1 MCVRER
7 ERERERGNERGLT
20 KRKSIWKKV
29 TALAVSLSFSDPAAA
44 AAKPH
49 KSILIKVRG
58 FGSFSA

>member
-1 MCVRER
+1 MCVCVCVRER
-7 ERERERGNERGLT
+7 EGDRLDKEEVDLEEGNSSGRL
-20 KRKSIWKKV
+20 
-29 TALAVSLSFSDPAAA
+29 SLSYFDPAAA